1 MSPLVSRILVGAA
14 LLPVVLGLA
23 WLGGWW
29 LTALAAVAAVLA
41 LHEFY
46 SMTRSLRPLVLAGYV
61 AALLVLAAIV
71 VVQQVERHIL
81 YPLLMG
87 RTVHLHPAVIL
98 VALGVGGIVAGVI
111 GVFLAVP
118 VAGIISVILSYAR
131 EEPHPSSPVADA
143 PAVPAV
149 PAVPANS

>member
-1 MSPLVSRILVGAA
+1 MSPLISRILVGAA

-61 AALLVLAAIV
+61 AALLVLA
-71 VVQQVERHIL
+71 
-81 YPLLMG
+81 
-87 RTVHLHPAVIL
+87 
-98 VALGVGGIVAGVI
+98 
-111 GVFLAVP
+111 
-118 VAGIISVILSYAR
+118 S
-131 EEPHPSSPVADA
+131 
-143 PAVPAV
+143 
-149 PAVPANS
+149 